1 MIFIFTLLVI
11 VYYYFTNDSYDSIR
25 KLNIYDT
32 DKKKKLTYAS
42 FIGSLLIL
50 ISSFIFLIIAILDDE
65 SYSFNVE
72 EYIGRDSIDNLDKVQ
87 DYLDY
92 AIFKTIKK
100 QIPFFDEQQE
110 KVYAQKILMD
120 YLNGNL
126 SSFTRQNQIRNNVK
140 IIGKDKICNLLI
152 KKIIQQKAFNSR
164 VRRILTDEI
173 IMINVLLILHN
184 AFILVIIIKQWI
196 LLMIIIY

>member
-1 MIFIFTLLVI
+1 M
-11 VYYYFTNDSYDSIR
+11 
-25 KLNIYDT
+25 
-32 DKKKKLTYAS
+32 
-42 FIGSLLIL
+42 
-50 ISSFIFLIIAILDDE
+50 IIAILDDE
-65 SYSFNVE
+65 SDSFNVE

-152 KKIIQQKAFNSR
+152 KKNHSTKSI
-164 VRRILTDEI
+164 
-173 IMINVLLILHN
+173 
-184 AFILVIIIKQWI
+184 
-196 LLMIIIY
+196 

>member
-11 VYYYFTNDSYDSIR
+11 VYYYFTNDSYDSIK

-120 YLNGNL
+120 YLNGNYHHSL
-126 SSFTRQNQIRNNVK
+126 GK
-140 IIGKDKICNLLI
+140 IKL
-152 KKIIQQKAFNSR
+152 
-164 VRRILTDEI
+164 EI
-173 IMINVLLILHN
+173 M
-184 AFILVIIIKQWI
+184 
-196 LLMIIIY
+196 

>member
-1 MIFIFTLLVI
+1 M
-11 VYYYFTNDSYDSIR
+11 ND
-25 KLNIYDT
+25 
-32 DKKKKLTYAS
+32 
-42 FIGSLLIL
+42 F
-50 ISSFIFLIIAILDDE
+50 E
-65 SYSFNVE
+65 SDSFNVE

-164 VRRILTDEI
+164 VRRILTDENYNDKCI
-173 IMINVLLILHN
+173 TYITQCIYTGNYNQAMDSFKDNNILNSLIETYVN
-184 AFILVIIIKQWI
+184 SFYKQNMEQRSNYEFISYSDSITEKALYNLNIECCNIEMKKG
-196 LLMIIIY
+196 L